1 MYPAELVKPM
11 REQLTD
17 NGFNELFSEND
28 VDNLIDQKGTTLII
42 VNSVFEGQRLCQP
55 IACFCGNRC
64 HRDLYNGEVW
74 FLLYCRP

>member
-28 VDNLIDQKGTTLII
+28 VDN
-42 VNSVFEGQRLCQP
+42 
-55 IACFCGNRC
+55 
-64 HRDLYNGEVW
+64 
-74 FLLYCRP
+74 